1 MLAVLLIIIIPL
13 WDIII
18 LLLSEANYL
27 NLLFFIFKII
37 KFNLI

>member
-1 MLAVLLIIIIPL
+1 MLAVLLIVIIPL

-27 NLLFFIFKII
+27 NLLFF
-37 KFNLI
+37 LILRLLNSI